1 MPHAVGHIAT
11 VEEYFHQQDAEL
23 IEEMRRRA
31 AADERHRQMAE
42 ACGITDS
49 KTLEALD
56 RLGYDETTVTLLELV
71 PLVQLAW
78 IGGSV
83 SQPEQ
88 DRLLAIAGRHGVSP
102 NTRARQQLMAWMD
115 QCPSEAFFQGT
126 LGVIQAV
133 FESLPSDQRIAR
145 RSALIRDCT
154 GVATASCELFGWTS
168 RACAAKQKL
177 LGEIEQH
184 FHAEGPVSR
193 ASANAI

>member
-1 MPHAVGHIAT
+1 
-11 VEEYFHQQDAEL
+11 
-23 IEEMRRRA
+23 MRRRA
-31 AADERHRQMAE
+31 AAEERHRQMTE
-42 ACGITDS
+42 ASGIADP
-49 KTLEALD
+49 KILGALD
-56 RLGYDETTVTLLELV
+56 RLAYDEATVTLLELV

-78 IGGSV
+78 LGGSI

-88 DRLLAIAGRHGVSP
+88 DRLLAIAGRRGVRP
-102 NTRARQQLMAWMD
+102 NTRAHQQLMVWMD
-115 QCPSEAFFQGT
+115 QCPSEEFFQGT

-133 FESLPSDQRIAR
+133 LESLPSDQRIAR

>member
-1 MPHAVGHIAT
+1 MTEASGIA
-11 VEEYFHQQDAEL
+11 DPKIL
-23 IEEMRRRA
+23 
-31 AADERHRQMAE
+31 
-42 ACGITDS
+42 G
-49 KTLEALD
+49 ALD
-56 RLGYDETTVTLLELV
+56 RLAYDEATVTLLELV

-78 IGGSV
+78 LGGSI

-88 DRLLAIAGRHGVSP
+88 DRLLAIAGRRGVRP
-102 NTRARQQLMAWMD
+102 NTRAHQQLMVWMD
-115 QCPSEAFFQGT
+115 QCPSEEFFQGT

-133 FESLPSDQRIAR
+133 LESLPSDQRIAR